1 MKIKELAQKYNDY
14 IIERRRFYHTI
25 PELSHEEFKTTENL
39 VKDLEEMGIEVTTF
53 PDFTGLI
60 GLIKGGK
67 PGKTVA
73 LRADIDA
80 LPVKEETGFSFESTH
95 PGKMHACGHDAHMSM
110 LLGAA
115 KILVD
120 IKDEIEGNIKLI
132 FQGAEEIA
140 YGAKYLVDNGYL
152 DDVDGIFGMHIWGT
166 LDAPLFSFD
175 SGDRMASCDMFTLK
189 VKGNA
194 THGSSP
200 HLGNDAIVAASSI
213 VMNMQTYVSRMN
225 DPTNS
230 LVVTIG
236 TINGG
241 ERFNIIADYV
251 EMDGTTRTFSR
262 ETRDNLEGHL
272 RKIAED
278 TAKALGC
285 EAELDYTYLTGSV
298 INEHENLNKIA
309 QNAVTKLY
317 GEESLIPTEK
327 MMGSEDFAFFMEKVP
342 GFYGFVGARNEE
354 KGIKYTNHHQKFSV
368 DEDVLQRGSAVYAQ
382 FAMDFLKEED

>member
-1 MKIKELAQKYNDY
+1 MNIKELAIKHNDY

-25 PELSHEEFKTTENL
+25 PELSHEEFKTTESL

-67 PGKTVA
+67 AGKTVA

-80 LPVKEETGFSFESTH
+80 LPVEEKTGLSFASKN

-115 KILVD
+115 KILVEL
-120 IKDEIEGNIKLI
+120 KDELEGNVKLI

-140 YGAKYLVDNGYL
+140 YGAKYIMEKGYL
-152 DDVDGIFGMHIWGT
+152 DDVDAVFGMHIWGT
-166 LDAPLFSFD
+166 LDAPLISFE
-175 SGDRMASCDMFTLK
+175 SGDRMASCDIFKLK
-189 VKGNA
+189 IKGSA

-200 HLGNDAIVAASSI
+200 HLGKDAIVAAASI
-213 VMNMQTYVSRMN
+213 VMNMQTYASRMN
-225 DPTNS
+225 DPLNPI
-230 LVVTIG
+230 VVTIG

-251 EMDGTTRTFSR
+251 EMDGTTRTYSR
-262 ETRDNLEGHL
+262 ETRNSLESDL

-278 TAKALGC
+278 TARALAC
-285 EAELDYTYLTGSV
+285 EAELEYTYLTGPV
-298 INEHENLNKIA
+298 INEYDKINQIA
-309 QNAVTKLY
+309 QNAAIKLY
-317 GEESLIPTEK
+317 GEESLTKMEK
-327 MMGSEDFAFFMEKVP
+327 IMGSEDFAYYMEKIP
-342 GFYGFVGARNEE
+342 SFFGFLGTVNKE
-354 KGIKYTNHHQKFSV
+354 KGIKYTNHHAEFTV
-368 DEDVLQRGSAVYAQ
+368 DEDVLHRGSALYAQ
-382 FAMDFLKEED
+382 FAMDFLKED